1 MSDCRYHTPGIIPH
15 TCLPHTRLAPW
26 LQIMACLTT
35 PLPHPLTANSSPLPP
50 LPLPLDC
57 PLNTVSI
64 AVPCLPHI
72 GSPLTCRHF
81 RRWRERSFV
90 KVPVADLMYSSQQ
103 DETAPTD
110 PLSVLPGL
118 REVHRACLAKD
129 AEGRSSQ
136 PGLTSPLAGCS
147 SSSSS
152 GLAGGGEPLGQ
163 GDVMRRVTPLARGG
177 RLLSWG
183 RKTHVM
189 GILNATPDSF
199 SDGGRLFGGAAGSG
213 EASAAELSTGSA
225 SSGLDVALGIARGMV
240 RDGANILDVG
250 GQSTRPGSTRVPE
263 QEEAARVVPL
273 IRCGRAG
280 SAGLYILGTG
290 SSQGAE
296 SPYPRT
302 L

>member
-1 MSDCRYHTPGIIPH
+1 
-15 TCLPHTRLAPW
+15 
-26 LQIMACLTT
+26 MACLTT
-35 PLPHPLTANSSPLPP
+35 LPASPDRLLKIVSRHLAPIIVPLT
-50 LPLPLDC
+50 DR
-57 PLNTVSI
+57 
-64 AVPCLPHI
+64 H
-72 GSPLTCRHF
+72 TC
-81 RRWRERSFV
+81 RWRERSFV
-90 KVPVADLMYSSQQ
+90 KVPVSDLMYTSQL
-103 DETAPTD
+103 DAAATPTD
-110 PLSVLPGL
+110 PLSVLHGL

-129 AEGRSSQ
+129 TEGRSSQ
-136 PGLTSPLAGCS
+136 PELTSPLVGCRS

-152 GLAGGGEPLGQ
+152 LAGGEELLGQ

-273 IRCGRAG
+273 IRCGG
-280 SAGLYILGTG
+280 QDQHLDWLL
-290 SSQGAE
+290 
-296 SPYPRT
+296 PRT
-302 L
+302 LNRHTFTCSDP